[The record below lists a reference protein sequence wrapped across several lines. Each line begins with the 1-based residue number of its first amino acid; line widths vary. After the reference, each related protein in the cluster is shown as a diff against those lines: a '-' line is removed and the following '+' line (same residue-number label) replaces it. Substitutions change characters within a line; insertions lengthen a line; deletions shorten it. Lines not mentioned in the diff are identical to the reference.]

1 MGKIVDLTGTKID
14 MLTVMY
20 RTDDYI
26 QSSCQHKRVH
36 CKCDCGNECEVYA
49 SHLKK
54 RQVIVGAYFRR
65 KKVERPYFLLS
76 AEEEET
82 INKKKKKK
90 EKYFKHRD
98 YMQVHLRLQVYIV
111 YKFHFYF
118 FT

>member
-54 RQVIVGAYFRR
+54 ASHRR
-65 KKVERPYFLLS
+65 GVF
-76 AEEEET
+76 
-82 INKKKKKK
+82 
-90 EKYFKHRD
+90 
-98 YMQVHLRLQVYIV
+98 
-111 YKFHFYF
+111 
-118 FT
+118 

>member
-36 CKCDCGNECEVYA
+36 CKCDCRNECEVYA

-54 RQVIVGAYFRR
+54 G
-65 KKVERPYFLLS
+65 KS
-76 AEEEET
+76 S
-82 INKKKKKK
+82 
-90 EKYFKHRD
+90 
-98 YMQVHLRLQVYIV
+98 
-111 YKFHFYF
+111 
-118 FT
+118 